1 MDAARRSHSATTL
14 GKSSASHCGYFTIA
28 QRRYAGYSIFHLA
41 AINSLADGKNYC
53 IAAVYSAGRDSDQA
67 RQDAENPAGRLALRT
82 AGFYIHRGC
91 GVIAQPAALAGT
103 LESNMNQIP
112 LVSLFQAGTKYMH
125 QLHIKLSALTLLA
138 LAFLA
143 LSACSTPPPS
153 QPPIAVAVAAP
164 PPLPPIRIALA
175 LGGGAAR
182 GFAHIGVIKALEAQ
196 GIVPDIIVGTSAG
209 SVVGALYAAGY
220 NGFEIQQLSMEMDE
234 SQVSD
239 WSMPNRGVIKG
250 EALQYF
256 INHAVKQRTLEKMPK
271 TFAVVATDLRSGE
284 MIVFRSGNT
293 GMAVRASSA
302 VPGVFQ
308 PVNINGHEY
317 VDGGLVSPVPVRVA
331 RSLGADF
338 VIAVDI
344 SDKPQNNK
352 TESSID
358 VLLQTFNIMGQSISR
373 NELAE
378 ADIVI
383 RPVTPGI
390 NATDFKGRHHAVL
403 QGEIAVAAVLP
414 ELKVKLTKKNENRLA
429 ATSLEGASKNAKF

>member
-1 MDAARRSHSATTL
+1 
-14 GKSSASHCGYFTIA
+14 
-28 QRRYAGYSIFHLA
+28 
-41 AINSLADGKNYC
+41 
-53 IAAVYSAGRDSDQA
+53 
-67 RQDAENPAGRLALRT
+67 
-82 AGFYIHRGC
+82 
-91 GVIAQPAALAGT
+91 
-103 LESNMNQIP
+103 
-112 LVSLFQAGTKYMH
+112 MH
-125 QLHIKLSALTLLA
+125 QTSIKLSALALLA
-138 LAFLA
+138 AALLS
-143 LSACSTPPPS
+143 LSACSTSPPAAR
-153 QPPIAVAVAAP
+153 PIAAAVA
-164 PPLPPIRIALA
+164 PPIRIALA

-182 GFAHIGVIKALEAQ
+182 GFAHVGVIKALEAQ

-220 NGFEIQQLSMEMDE
+220 NGFEIQQMSMEMDE

-250 EALQYF
+250 EALQDF
-256 INHAVKQRTLEKMPK
+256 INHAVKQRTLEKMTK
-271 TFAVVATDLRSGE
+271 TFAVVATDLHSGE

-308 PVNINGHEY
+308 PVSINGHEY

-331 RSLGADF
+331 RALGADF

-344 SDKPQNNK
+344 SDKPLNNK

-403 QGEIAVAAVLP
+403 QGEIAVAAILP
-414 ELKVKLTKKNENRLA
+414 ELKVKLAKKNEGRLA
-429 ATSLEGASKNAKF
+429 VTSLDGTSKDSRF